1 MARSRNQLQEI
12 LQDGVTR
19 FVQQMTGTIND
30 FLQEQ
35 MPDPKTF
42 STKGATAGRKGPSR
56 KGKIRPCIAPKCK
69 QPSKGPRFHFLCEN
83 HMKAP
88 KRDWMVWA
96 GKAEAKPAAKPAQPA
111 KKPKSKPKAA
121 AKPVAAKPAA
131 KPAKPAPAKKPKP
144 AVKAAAPVKKPAT
157 KPAKAPKPAKAVVA
171 APAAPPVNGAPAA
184 PEATS

>member
-19 FVQQMTGTIND
+19 FVREMTGTIND

-42 STKGATAGRKGPSR
+42 SAKGATAGRKGTAR

-111 KKPKSKPKAA
+111 KKPKPKAA
-121 AKPVAAKPAA
+121 ATAKPVAKPAA
-131 KPAKPAPAKKPKP
+131 KLAKPAPAKKPT
-144 AVKAAAPVKKPAT
+144 VKAAAPVKKPAAA
-157 KPAKAPKPAKAVVA
+157 KPAKAPKPAKVVA
-171 APAAPPVNGAPAA
+171 AAPTATPAVNGATAA